1 MFDEEG
7 AEKKVEAYTLGQ
19 PIDTLSIEEL
29 VETIGRLKDE
39 IGRLETAMNEKTR
52 HRDAADALFGKK

>member
-1 MFDEEG
+1 MFDEDG

-29 VETIGRLKDE
+29 AETIGRLREE
-39 IGRLETAMNEKTR
+39 IDRIEAAMKEKTR